1 MSTDM
6 MPLHRA
12 LAAATIA
19 ITLAAF
25 SSASAQQRGQAPP
38 AQPTAAAPQP
48 TAAAPQP
55 APAQLQSG
63 EQPAQT
69 PARPGDP
76 SAPFTYNPEGRRD
89 PFVSLI
95 GKGSD
100 PKTLGTRPPG
110 IPGLL
115 INEVSVKG
123 IVRNSSGYVALIQ
136 GADNKTYIVK
146 AGDRLLD
153 GTVKSI
159 LQDAVVFS
167 QDVNDPLSLVKQ
179 KEIRKPL
186 RSAEGGRG

>member
-1 MSTDM
+1 MN
-6 MPLHRA
+6 PLHRA
-12 LAAATIA
+12 LAAAIVF
-19 ITLAAF
+19 LALVA
-25 SSASAQQRGQAPP
+25 APALAAQQRGTKQPAPKPAPP
-38 AQPTAAAPQP
+38 ETGAPAPAPAQTAPA
-48 TAAAPQP
+48 QP
-55 APAQLQSG
+55 APAQPQAG
-63 EQPAQT
+63 QT
-69 PARPGDP
+69 PARPGEP
-76 SAPFTYNPEGRRD
+76 STPFTYNPEGRRD

-100 PKTLGTRPPG
+100 PKAQGMRPPG
-110 IPGLL
+110 VPGLL

-123 IVRNSSGYVALIQ
+123 IVRNNSGFVALIQ
-136 GADNKTYIVK
+136 GADNKTYVVK

-159 LQDAVVFS
+159 VQDGVVFS

>member
-6 MPLHRA
+6 KLLHPALATVMIALA
-12 LAAATIA
+12 LAATPAM
-19 ITLAAF
+19 
-25 SSASAQQRGQAPP
+25 SAPQREAAPP
-38 AQPTAAAPQP
+38 AA
-48 TAAAPQP
+48 QP
-55 APAQLQSG
+55 APAQPPGTQP
-63 EQPAQT
+63 QPAQPEASQ
-69 PARPGDP
+69 PAPAPKPGDP
-76 SAPFTYNPEGRRD
+76 AGPFTYNPDGRRD

-100 PKTLGTRPPG
+100 PKSAGTRPPG
-110 IPGLL
+110 VPGLL

-123 IVRNSSGYVALIQ
+123 IVRNSSGFVALIQ
-136 GADNKTYIVK
+136 GADSKTYVVK

-159 LQDAVVFS
+159 VQDAVVFS